1 MQSRV
6 GLARLECRS
15 CACASYATV
24 HSMLECASVSCLHCG
39 EAVAVADI
47 EAKNPD
53 LSRLLGIMRQ
63 LRAAKAA
70 HLQHGNEVAASR
82 EAEQAAARV
91 EAQLV

>member
-6 GLARLECRS
+6 GLARLECRN
-15 CACASYATV
+15 CACVLYETV
-24 HSMLECASVSCLHCG
+24 HNMLQCMSVSCLHCG
-39 EAVAVADI
+39 EAMTVADL
-47 EAKNPD
+47 EAKNSD

-70 HLQHGNEVAASR
+70 HLQHGDEMALREAGQVAAR
-82 EAEQAAARV
+82 A